1 MSRNEYSVFVAVAD
15 SLSYTRAARRLGV
28 HATSVSR
35 SVERLE
41 TRLGLSLVETG
52 ADGLRLTEAG
62 ERLSAFVAPLL
73 DTLDNGVAAL
83 CRDARSGGV
92 LRIAAPPE
100 ILISCVNPIVRE
112 MLSQNPAMRVSLEAS
127 VSLPDFKRAECDI
140 FLSHRRDEMNEGD
153 YRIRR
158 IGTYDIALFA
168 SPEFLARQ
176 GHPAIPQD
184 LSSFPCLTRP
194 GEQGWTLIPIE
205 EEEGRYESG
214 QIDIPLDNRIAAT
227 PAPIRL
233 DFACAG
239 SGIIAASLE
248 LCAQPL
254 AEGRLMRVLPGYRLP
269 SGALFAAQPMR
280 HHTRPIADAFL
291 TRLVDRLKLNR
302 KQSEALEKTR

>member
-1 MSRNEYSVFVAVAD
+1 MSRNEYSVFIAVAD
-15 SLSYTRAARRLGV
+15 SLSYTRAAKRLGV
-28 HATSVSR
+28 HPTSVSR

-41 TRLGLSLVETG
+41 ARLGLNLVETG

-73 DTLDNGVAAL
+73 DTLDNGVEAL

-112 MLSQNPAMRVSLEAS
+112 MLVQNPALRVSLEAS
-127 VSLPDFKRAECDI
+127 VSLPDFKRVECDV

-168 SPEFLARQ
+168 APTLLERQ
-176 GHPAIPQD
+176 GQPLTPQD
-184 LSSFPCLTRP
+184 LASFPCLVRP
-194 GEQGWTLIPIE
+194 GEQGWTLIPV
-205 EEEGRYESG
+205 EGEGGSSAG
-214 QIDIPLDNRIAAT
+214 AQIDIQLDSRIAAT

-239 SGIIAASLE
+239 SGIIAASRE
-248 LCAQPL
+248 LCAKPL
-254 AEGRLMRVLPGYRLP
+254 AQGKLMRVLPGYRLP
-269 SGALFAAQPMR
+269 SGALYAAQPVR
-280 HHTRPIADAFL
+280 HHTRPVAEAFI
-291 TRLVDRLKLNR
+291 TRLIERLKLNR
-302 KQSEALEKTR
+302 KEADALEKTR